1 MYKVKTDTCPIC
13 GKFYTIK
20 YSDMFEVPF
29 AVLEVPESC
38 RHEHIIRARYVD
50 VKIVKKNKGLT

>member
-1 MYKVKTDTCPIC
+1 MYKVKQEHCPVC
-13 GKFYTIK
+13 NAVYTIK
-20 YSDMFEVPF
+20 YSTLFQEPF
-29 AVLEVPESC
+29 AVIEVPESC

>member
-1 MYKVKTDTCPIC
+1 MYKVKSDTCPIC
-13 GKFYTIK
+13 GSTYIIK
-20 YSDMFEVPF
+20 YSTLFQEPF
-29 AVLEVPESC
+29 AVIEVPESC

>member
-1 MYKVKTDTCPIC
+1 MYKVKSDTCPIC
-13 GKFYTIK
+13 GAVYKIK

-38 RHEHIIRARYVD
+38 RHEHIIRGRYAD
-50 VKIVKKNKGLT
+50 VK